1 MAFRQTKNMGKVID
15 LSLYLSDEN
24 PHQMCTT
31 DFADTGQPFS
41 AIFLSKLDTV
51 KWRTIYETNYRNE
64 KTYFL

>member
-1 MAFRQTKNMGKVID
+1 MGKVID
-15 LSLYLSDEN
+15 LLLYLWDEN
-24 PHQMCTT
+24 PHQMCTDT
-31 DFADTGQPFS
+31 QKDFADTGQPFS